1 MAYAEPNILF
11 SSFDVDI
18 DAYVSNGVD
27 VIEVDRELI
36 LHDVISSLYG
46 VIARSLLDLGVELS
60 NDGCYVYE
68 LVFDIG
74 DEDVNKVANLNL
86 EIGAD
91 ELIIDLGSRMYAD
104 EIYGGLTPIDLVR
117 LSGSVRIEGFD
128 IVDWPAELFGLSYNS
143 TKGK

>member
-1 MAYAEPNILF
+1 MAYVEPNILF

-18 DAYVSNGVD
+18 EAYVSNGVD

-46 VIARSLLDLGVELS
+46 VIARTLLDLGVGLS
-60 NDGCYVYE
+60 NGGRYVYA
-68 LVFDIG
+68 LIFDIR

-86 EIGAD
+86 EIEADALID
-91 ELIIDLGSRMYAD
+91 ELSARMYAD

-128 IVDWPAELFGLSYNS
+128 IVDWPAELF
-143 TKGK
+143 

>member
-18 DAYVSNGVD
+18 EAYVSNGVD

-36 LHDVISSLYG
+36 LRDVISSLYG
-46 VIARSLLDLGVELS
+46 VIAHTLRDLGVELS
-60 NDGCYVYE
+60 NDGYYVHA
-68 LVFDIG
+68 LIFDIR

-104 EIYGGLTPIDLVR
+104 EFYGGLTPIDLVR

-128 IVDWPAELFGLSYNS
+128 IVDWPAELFRL
-143 TKGK
+143 

>member
-1 MAYAEPNILF
+1 MAYVEPNILF

-18 DAYVSNGVD
+18 DAYVSNGID
-27 VIEVDRELI
+27 VIEVDHELI

-46 VIARSLLDLGVELS
+46 VIARTLLDLGVGLS
-60 NDGCYVYE
+60 DGGCYVYA
-68 LVFDIG
+68 LTFDIR

-128 IVDWPAELFGLSYNS
+128 VVDWPAELF
-143 TKGK
+143 

>member
-18 DAYVSNGVD
+18 EAYVSNGVD

-36 LHDVISSLYG
+36 LNDVISSLYG
-46 VIARSLLDLGVELS
+46 VIARTLLDLGVGLS
-60 NDGCYVYE
+60 NGGCYVYA
-68 LVFDIG
+68 LVFDIR

-117 LSGSVRIEGFD
+117 LSGSVRIDGFEV
-128 IVDWPAELFGLSYNS
+128 VD
-143 TKGK
+143 

>member
-18 DAYVSNGVD
+18 EAYVSNGVD
-27 VIEVDRELI
+27 VVEVDRELI
-36 LHDVISSLYG
+36 LRDVISSLYG
-46 VIARSLLDLGVELS
+46 VIAHTLRDLGVELS
-60 NDGCYVYE
+60 NDGRYVHA
-68 LVFDIG
+68 LIFDIR

-104 EIYGGLTPIDLVR
+104 EFYGGLTLIDLVR
-117 LSGSVRIEGFD
+117 LSGSARIEGFD
-128 IVDWPAELFGLSYNS
+128 IVDWPAELF
-143 TKGK
+143 

>member
-1 MAYAEPNILF
+1 MAYVEPNILF

-46 VIARSLLDLGVELS
+46 VIARTLLDLGVGLS
-60 NDGCYVYE
+60 NGGCYVYA
-68 LVFDIG
+68 LVFDIR

-128 IVDWPAELFGLSYNS
+128 IVDWPAELF
-143 TKGK
+143 

>member
-1 MAYAEPNILF
+1 MAHVEPNILF

-46 VIARSLLDLGVELS
+46 VIARTLLDLGVGLS
-60 NDGCYVYE
+60 NGGCYVYA
-68 LVFDIG
+68 LVFDIR

-117 LSGSVRIEGFD
+117 LSGSILIDGFE
-128 IVDWPAELFGLSYNS
+128 VVN
-143 TKGK
+143 